1 MPGCEGSAVSKRRL
15 IVMRHAKAE
24 PYAASDQARALTDRG
39 RAQAAAA
46 GRHLAET
53 GAAPD
58 YVVVSPAARSVGTW
72 EAVADALPTDL
83 EADVS
88 PSVYTGGPEVVLE
101 VLRQAPEG
109 AVTMMYVGHNPT
121 ASYLCHLLDDGEG
134 DPAAL
139 HGLLRGFPTGAVATF
154 EVDVPWSDLGQ
165 ETGRVVDFF
174 AAG

>member
-1 MPGCEGSAVSKRRL
+1 MSRRL

-24 PYAASDQARALTDRG
+24 PYGPTDQARGLTVRG
-39 RAQAAAA
+39 RAQAGAA
-46 GRHLAET
+46 GRHLTEI
-53 GAAPD
+53 GATPD
-58 YVVVSPAARSVGTW
+58 YAVVSPAARAVGTW
-72 EAVADALPTDL
+72 EAVAEALPGQV

-88 PSVYTGGPEVVLE
+88 PSVYTGGVDVVLE
-101 VLRQAPEG
+101 VLRQTPED
-109 AVTMMYVGHNPT
+109 AATVMYVGHNPT

-154 EVDVPWSDLGQ
+154 EVDVAWADLGQ

-174 AAG
+174 VAD